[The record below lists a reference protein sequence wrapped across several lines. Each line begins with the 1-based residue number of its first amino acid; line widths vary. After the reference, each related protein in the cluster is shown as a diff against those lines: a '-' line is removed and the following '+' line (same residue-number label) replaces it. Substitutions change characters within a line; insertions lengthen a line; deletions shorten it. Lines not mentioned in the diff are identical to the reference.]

1 MCVGGGG
8 GGGGG
13 QRILLLRF
21 FFHSLVINFHV
32 QVRVNDH
39 KDNFN
44 KSKIRFVYQVE
55 YNLPPKENLSI
66 KYLSCLFV
74 CFFVFFL

>member
-1 MCVGGGG
+1 M
-8 GGGGG
+8 
-13 QRILLLRF
+13 
-21 FFHSLVINFHV
+21 

-39 KDNFN
+39 KDNFY

-66 KYLSCLFV
+66 KYLSCLGFLL
-74 CFFVFFL
+74 FFFFGKILSYISVFIIGRK